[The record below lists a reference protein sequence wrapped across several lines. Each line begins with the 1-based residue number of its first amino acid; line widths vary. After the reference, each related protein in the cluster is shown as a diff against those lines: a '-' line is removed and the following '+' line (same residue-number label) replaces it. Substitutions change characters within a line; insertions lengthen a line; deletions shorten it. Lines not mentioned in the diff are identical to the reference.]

1 MLNKS
6 IRLTKEDAI
15 GLQVIISHDPRV
27 EKGQSEALYYVFKD
41 AARNIPD
48 WSVVAKTKFN
58 NDSNVN
64 VEPDFA
70 NIKTFYIEEND
81 FNTVLES
88 LKQQLHLTK
97 VRISYMT
104 RLCILAARMRF
115 NTEETCE
122 MNTNTPLVKVEKI
135 EVPTESIYEIK
146 LKAIALIVNLQD
158 REHLEKVINS
168 LEEEN

>member
-41 AARNIPD
+41 AAKNIPD
-48 WSVVAKTKFN
+48 WSVVAKTKFD
-58 NDSNVN
+58 NDSNVEI
-64 VEPDFA
+64 EPDWVGTR
-70 NIKTFYIEEND
+70 TFYIEEND
-81 FNTVLES
+81 FNIVVES
-88 LKQQLHLTK
+88 LKQQLYLTK

-115 NTEETCE
+115 NTEEISE
-122 MNTNTPLVKVEKI
+122 MNTNTPLVKVEK
-135 EVPTESIYEIK
+135 VRVDGV
-146 LKAIALIVNLQD
+146 ALIRKLA
-158 REHLEKVINS
+158 ELLESETEKSQEKI
-168 LEEEN
+168 LKIKDIMEE